1 MGSYEF
7 IQTEDAFNRYYETLK
22 TEGIALIA
30 LDIEGE
36 FNLHQYGEKLC
47 LVQIFDGI
55 RRVIIDPFPLSS
67 QTLQTLLGDEK
78 IIKIMFDASS
88 DASLLKNQHQIDLLS
103 VLDLRIAVELL
114 SFPKKNLHA
123 VLHEV
128 LGLNL
133 ESKSRFQRYNWTRRP
148 LDPAAVEYALGDV
161 IYLFDAKDRILS
173 RLQEKG
179 LYEEFLTRS
188 IIQQNKDYRKNPA
201 DRHKNFKGYKR
212 FSPGEKKMFKEIF
225 YIRDRHARELNLP
238 PNMVLENREIYS
250 LLKDP
255 TLINQVKFH
264 PRIPGKTVR
273 ALQSEVA
280 GLSSDR

>member
-7 IQTEDAFNRYYETLK
+7 IQTEDAFNRYYDTLK
-22 TEGIALIA
+22 NEGIGLIA

-47 LVQIFDGI
+47 LVQIFDGT
-55 RRVIIDPFPLSS
+55 RRVIVDPFPLSS
-67 QTLQTLLGDEK
+67 QTLQTLLGDDK

-103 VLDLRIAVELL
+103 ILDLRIAVELL

-123 VLHEV
+123 VLHDV

-133 ESKSRFQRYNWTRRP
+133 ESKGKFQRYNWTRRP

-161 IYLFDAKDRILS
+161 IYLFDAKDKILS
-173 RLQEKG
+173 LLQEKG
-179 LYEEFLTRS
+179 LYEEFLTRT

-212 FSPGEKKMFKEIF
+212 FSSGEKKVFKEIF
-225 YIRDRHARELNLP
+225 YIRDRYARELNLP
-238 PNMVLENREIYS
+238 PNMVLENREIYP

-255 TLINQVKFH
+255 ALIQRVKFH
-264 PRIPGKTVR
+264 PRIPGKTAQ

-280 GLSSDR
+280 GLSVAR